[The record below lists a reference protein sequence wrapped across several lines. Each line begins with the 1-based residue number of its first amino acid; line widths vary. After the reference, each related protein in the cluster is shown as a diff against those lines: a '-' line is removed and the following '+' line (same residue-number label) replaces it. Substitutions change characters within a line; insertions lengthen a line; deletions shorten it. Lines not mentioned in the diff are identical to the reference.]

1 MIRKLA
7 FASAVCA
14 SVLLTSSCGGGGTS
28 TTTAGSSDDV
38 DRNASLSMGWILPPP
53 MMDPHATP
61 SIVGAFPYLSLV
73 YDRLVRV
80 DNASGTAQFVP
91 MLAQSWSYSGD
102 GRTLTFALR
111 QDATFHDGTPV
122 NAEAVRWSLE
132 RARTLPKSTVAS
144 ELTSIVDVQAPD
156 ANTVVLTLNRPAADL
171 IYRLSTLAGAI
182 VNPAAAKD
190 DLSMTEA
197 GSGPYVLD
205 ELKVGDRASFT
216 RFDGYWDDAAQNM
229 ASIEVVGMV
238 DDQARL
244 NALRSGQVDAAL
256 TKVTQSAD
264 VEQLVRDSRFGV
276 TDTDRSAWY
285 AMYLNTANPA
295 LADVNVRR
303 AMNYAIDR
311 DGISEALLGGKCTP
325 TSQPLQNGVVGHDEG
340 SADRYDYDP
349 DLARRLLAESGHGDG
364 VQLTVLTLAGVR
376 TSDGVAVAIKEQLA
390 QVGIDLQLQ
399 QRDLGQAATDWRAGR
414 ADGFQYTHPGTADP
428 GTTMAEAYLGW
439 QYPGPLPADIE
450 TTLQVPLDATMAPD
464 VRDQALAAASAT
476 ASENALELYVCAIPT
491 QYAHTSAVVGL
502 DEMSPPTSGGAF
514 DLRYVGV
521 TG

>member
-1 MIRKLA
+1 MFRRFT
-7 FASAVCA
+7 FASVVCA
-14 SVLLTSSCGGGGTS
+14 SVLLATSCGGGGAS
-28 TTTAGSSDDV
+28 TASGSGDV

-80 DNASGTAQFVP
+80 DNSSGTAQFVP
-91 MLAQSWSYSGD
+91 MLAESWSYSGD
-102 GRTLTFALR
+102 GRTLTFVLR

-132 RARTLPKSTVAS
+132 RARTLPTSTVAS

-156 ANTVVLTLNRPAADL
+156 ASTVVLTLNRPAADL

-182 VNPAAAKD
+182 VNPAATDD

-205 ELKVGDRASFT
+205 QLKVGDRASFT
-216 RFDGYWDDAAQNM
+216 RFDGYFEPGAQNM

-244 NALRSGQVDAAL
+244 NALRSGQIDAAL
-256 TKVTQSAD
+256 TKVTQGAD
-264 VEQLVRDSRFGV
+264 LEQLLRDNRFGV

-285 AMYLNTANPA
+285 AMYLNTTNPV

-325 TSQPLQNGVVGHDEG
+325 TSQPLQDGVVGHDEG
-340 SADRYDYDP
+340 SSDRYDYDP
-349 DLARRLLAESGHGDG
+349 DRARQLLAESGHGDG

-399 QRDLGQAATDWRAGR
+399 QRDLGTAATEWRAGR
-414 ADGFQYTHPGTADP
+414 ADGFQYTHPGTADA

-450 TTLQVPLDATMAPD
+450 AALQAPLDATIATD
-464 VRDQALAAASAT
+464 VRARALAAASAS
-476 ASENALELYVCAIPT
+476 ASENALELFVCAIPT
-491 QYAHTSAVVGL
+491 QYAHTSAVAGL

-521 TG
+521 TQ

>member
-1 MIRKLA
+1 MFRR
-7 FASAVCA
+7 FTWVSVVCVA
-14 SVLLTSSCGGGGTS
+14 ALVASSCGGGETS
-28 TTTAGSSDDV
+28 PGAGGGGEV

-80 DNASGTAQFVP
+80 DNSSGTATFVP
-91 MLAQSWSYSGD
+91 MAAESWSYSAD

-111 QDATFHDGTPV
+111 SDATFHDGTPV

-132 RARTLPKSTVAS
+132 RARSLPTSTVAS
-144 ELTSIVDVQAPD
+144 ELTSIDGVAAPD
-156 ANTVVLTLNRPAADL
+156 AETVVLTLNRPAADL

-182 VNPAAAKD
+182 VNPAAAEQ

-205 ELKVGDRASFT
+205 QLKVGDRASFT
-216 RFDGYWDDAAQNM
+216 RYDGYFEPEAQNM

-244 NALRSGQVDAAL
+244 NALRSGQIDAAL

-264 VEQLVRDSRFGV
+264 VEQLVRDTRFGV

-285 AMYLNTANPA
+285 AMYLNTSNPA

-325 TSQPLQNGVVGHDEG
+325 TSQPLQDGVVGHDEG

-349 DLARRLLAESGHGDG
+349 DRARQLMAESGYGDG
-364 VQLTVLTLAGVR
+364 MQLTVLTLAGVR

-399 QRDLGQAATDWRAGR
+399 QRDLGTAATEWRAGR
-414 ADGFQYTHPGTADP
+414 ADGFQYTHPGTADA

-439 QYPGPLPADIE
+439 QYPGPLPAE
-450 TTLQVPLDATMAPD
+450 VEAALLAPLDATMATD
-464 VRDQALAAASAT
+464 ARARALAAASAS
-476 ASENALELYVCAIPT
+476 ASEDALELFVCAIPT